1 MNIIYC
7 LLTALCFASWPILLK
22 KTGSPSIEMSTI
34 IVMII
39 TILPMIFQSIWKNNF
54 STLSFKYIGLAI
66 LVGLVNGAGMIF
78 YTKVLNTPKPGLY
91 VSIVAGL
98 MPVLGL
104 VMGYI
109 IMGGPAIKITNIIGI
124 VAVCVG
130 IWLLMK

>member
-22 KTGSPSIEMSTI
+22 KTGSPSIETSTI
-34 IVMII
+34 IVMIV
-39 TILPMIFQSIWKNNF
+39 TILPMLFQNLWKNNF